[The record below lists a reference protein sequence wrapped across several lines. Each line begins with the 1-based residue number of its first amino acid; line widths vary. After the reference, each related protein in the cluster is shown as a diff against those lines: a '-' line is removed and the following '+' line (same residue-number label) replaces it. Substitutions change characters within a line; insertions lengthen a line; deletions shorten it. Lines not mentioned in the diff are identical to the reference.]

1 MVKRTLIVLSILSL
15 MLVAA
20 GTSMAFSG
28 CGDCRP
34 APLFVP
40 VDCCPYPTPTTI
52 VKTWS
57 CKIEGPCPAPGPMC
71 CGTGG
76 SCGTK
81 ASFGSCL
88 LANMAGP
95 FEFLFGGCDG
105 VYGCCP
111 GFGNGSDSACGPC
124 WGPIPCIL
132 AAVPRALGSL
142 CPNDCMMFGCMW

>member
-20 GTSMAFSG
+20 GTSSAFN
-28 CGDCRP
+28 CGADCK
-34 APLFVP
+34 PLFVP

-71 CGTGG
+71 GGNSCG
-76 SCGTK
+76 SCEGVGPK
-81 ASFGSCL
+81 FGCL
-88 LANMAGP
+88 LANIAGP

-111 GFGNGSDSACGPC
+111 GMGGKSGDCGPC
-124 WGPIPCIL
+124 FGPVPCLL
-132 AAVPRALGSL
+132 AGVPIILGSA